1 MDENTWFIERK
12 MEWTPLYFY
21 VLKNIRHLHKIKT
34 EYLELLRE
42 LTEAPDIPDSLF
54 LMQVLDI
61 HRMGDIIV
69 GIEDGHLVCSGT
81 IIVEP
86 KIIRCGRPVGHI
98 EDIVVLPG
106 SRGKGL
112 ARKLLTELKEHGVKQ
127 GCYKLILDCHEG
139 LEGFY
144 SKLGFEK
151 KGAQMAEYF
160 ATI

>member
-1 MDENTWFIERK
+1 MLNVTWTAKYGGDIQPRSIH
-12 MEWTPLYFY
+12 P
-21 VLKNIRHLHKIKT
+21 VV
-34 EYLELLRE
+34 
-42 LTEAPDIPDSLF
+42 DIPDSLF

-86 KIIRCGRPVGHI
+86 KIIRGGRPVGHI

-127 GCYKLILDCHEG
+127 GCYKLILDCHED